1 MIKIVAVA
9 MYITAFWNTVVV
21 GCINPDNWKYCAK
34 DMDVWLF
41 PEIQRGI
48 DLLTGREIPYQEE
61 RSALQSNKVN

>member
-9 MYITAFWNTVVV
+9 MYITAFWNTEDV
-21 GCINPDNWKYCAK
+21 GSIKPDKWKYCAK

-48 DLLTGREIPYQEE
+48 DLVTGREIPYQEE